1 MCFSAK
7 ASLGAFIVGLVGSIL
22 LYSLGGRTNISFG
35 VFFIFISLIQL
46 MDFAIWCDLGNKI
59 GLNRAATLIGP
70 LLNVGQPLIM
80 FIIKRIVYQ
89 KSGFDIIALLTA
101 LLNAGYAV
109 YLVRIYYL
117 FVKGGELTTKVD
129 KGHLKWPWL
138 EYADPIAYLIMFII
152 NALYL
157 TEPRFSL
164 LVTFITGLFLF
175 FSRSYFAY
183 HSGELWCYFGAFI
196 PLLVYVIERN

>member
-1 MCFSAK
+1 
-7 ASLGAFIVGLVGSIL
+7 
-22 LYSLGGRTNISFG
+22 
-35 VFFIFISLIQL
+35 

-59 GLNRAATLIGP
+59 GLNRVATLIGP

-80 FIIKRIVYQ
+80 FIIKRIIYQ
-89 KSGFDIIALLTA
+89 KSGFDIIALLIA

-109 YLVRIYYL
+109 YLVRIYDL
-117 FVKGGELTTKVD
+117 FIKGDKLVTKVD

-138 EYADPIAYLIMFII
+138 KYADPMAYLIMFVM

-157 TEPRFSL
+157 SDFRFSL
-164 LVTFITGLFLF
+164 LVTSITGFFLF

-183 HSGELWCYFGAFI
+183 HVGEMWCYFGAFI
-196 PLLVYVIERN
+196 PLLVYLLERTKLFI